1 MLSKARR
8 QYTRR
13 KEVKEVT
20 PAFTLTVLSVALS
33 AALYATGAAANEYTY
48 AGDPGF
54 VARSP
59 GEVAAAKASWETEEY
74 GTFTGHNPLRPFT
87 PTPTNPEP
95 INSAWQLFAIN
106 ASTAYALGYFGQDV
120 TLGMM
125 DSGYRATHE
134 GFQTDL
140 IKSVQG
146 EGVYATSGFGYRGA
160 NPTNEFV
167 KGDTFNVAASS
178 ADNPLVITNP
188 DAGGGNNIYSHG
200 TGMLGVTS
208 ATRDGN
214 NMHGIA
220 FGSEMYNAWTGGSDS
235 QSHGPFHDYVYWYTA
250 NKAFVDA
257 GAQVINSSWG
267 SYVQTTNRSTTDA
280 FGNTVEAGNGG
291 MYEMTGR
298 DNGNMQVVLPNQYLK
313 DLEFQYFLSK
323 KTYSEGGIQYNPNYP
338 GLSFMD
344 AIWDAIKGTSVVNVR
359 SAGNNDWD
367 NPFYRPSYP
376 LFNPWAENQW
386 VAVGGVT
393 APSAANGYEYQKTT
407 TFNEGGL
414 AKWWTVSTPS
424 NNVMT
429 TNSGGDTNFSNSSGT
444 SPATPVATGV
454 MGVLLSRYQN
464 MDAMQV
470 RELMFTTANN
480 KMTDGVRFLG
490 AGTSYAWTAPDGLP
504 DDRWGW
510 GIPDL
515 DKGMYGPG
523 QFLSPM
529 VYNMDKAPL
538 DVWSNDIS
546 QIAIK
551 EREKIDQEWL
561 AGYKA
566 QGIAYAGEYSPNV
579 YLADGT
585 LSSEAFMVQGLLND
599 PYIQAITNG
608 HPELYDKISLA
619 DAQKWRK
626 EWMDDNAAYIQ
637 HKIDNGLYTASLT
650 KQGPGRLV
658 LTGNNTYEGGT
669 IVEAGE
675 LYGFTESFGAGKV
688 AVNGGKFG
696 VLSSYNDTFTMKGD
710 LTSTQARKVSV
721 DVNAGGTFAIMLGND
736 ASVNALTFSE
746 GSFLTLGFV
755 SDELLQSI
763 WQNDAAA
770 TRAVADNPTA
780 TGSVTANSLIGFEK
794 ATVLEYAFMDQSL
807 TWNGNALAATLR
819 KNNDLTYASYGSNRN
834 ARNIGAV
841 IDANHYGDLYDALP
855 YAPGTLKSAISNT
868 LNALG
873 NDLYLNADTASVVNS
888 LSIVRTVKNQAQG
901 LGTGRTA
908 KLNDTARIW
917 ATVAG
922 NWSDVDFGRNS
933 DVDVDFQ
940 AALVGAE
947 VDVSANNTVGLYFGA
962 GSTDFKGGR
971 YGKVDSD
978 DIHFGLY
985 GIYKAPVVSFAY
997 GVQHTRQDRD
1007 ARRTLVLGN
1016 DYASN
1021 KVSTNAK
1028 ITQFFAEA
1036 AYTGLNSATYSVE
1049 PYVGLG
1055 VIKVKADGFNESV
1068 NGVSFRTKS
1077 NSQTFEAGTI
1087 GLRGSIPLSTG
1098 NVSVALKGDIY
1109 GTHFFGNTKPEARL
1123 YLGNTGSVKLRGGE
1137 LDNLLGVGLGLEA
1150 SVSKSTKIGLSYN
1163 GAFNSDVKSH
1173 GVFADIRISF

>member
-1 MLSKARR
+1 MC
-8 QYTRR
+8 QCIRR
-13 KEVKEVT
+13 KEVY
-20 PAFTLTVLSVALS
+20 PAFALTVLSAALSVALC
-33 AALYATGAAANEYTY
+33 ATGAVANEYTY

-54 VARSP
+54 VASNP
-59 GEVAAAKASWETEEY
+59 GQMAAAKASWETPEY
-74 GTFTGHNPLRPFT
+74 GFFTGHDPAT
-87 PTPTNPEP
+87 TGTA
-95 INSAWQLFAIN
+95 INAAWQLFAIN
-106 ASTAYALGYFGQDV
+106 ASTAYALGYFGQGV

-125 DSGYRATHE
+125 DSGYRATHI

-140 IKSVQG
+140 IKSVVG
-146 EGVYATSGFGYRGA
+146 EGVYGTSGYGYRGA
-160 NPTNEFV
+160 TPTNEF
-167 KGDTFNVAASS
+167 KAGDTFNISASS
-178 ADNPLVITNP
+178 VDNPSVVSNP
-188 DAGGGNNIYSHG
+188 APGGGNNNYSHG

-208 ATRDGN
+208 ATRDGS
-214 NMHGIA
+214 NMHGISFA
-220 FGSEMYNAWTGGSDS
+220 SEMYNAWTGGSDS

-250 NKAFVDA
+250 NKALVDA

-267 SYVQTTNRSTTDA
+267 SYVQTTNRNTTDA
-280 FGNTVEAGNGG
+280 FGNAVGTGNGG
-291 MYEMTGR
+291 GYELTGR
-298 DNGNMQVVLPNQYLK
+298 DNGNMASVLPNQYLK

-323 KTYSEGGIQYNPNYP
+323 KTYSAGGIQYNSAYP

-393 APSAANGYEYQKTT
+393 APSASNNYEYQKTT

-414 AKWWTVSTPS
+414 ARWWTVSTPS

-429 TNSGGDTNFSNSSGT
+429 TNSGGDTNFANSSGT

-490 AGTSYAWTAPDGLP
+490 TGTSYAWTAADGTP

-529 VYNMDKAPL
+529 VYNMNKAPL

-546 QIAIK
+546 QIGIK
-551 EREKIDQEWL
+551 AREAEDLAWL

-566 QGIAYAGEYSPNV
+566 QGIAFAGDYSPNV
-579 YLADGT
+579 YLPDGT

-608 HPELYDKISLA
+608 HPELYDKIALA

-626 EWMDDNAAYIQ
+626 EWMDEQAAYIQ

-650 KQGPGRLV
+650 KQGPGALV
-658 LTGNNTYEGGT
+658 MTGDNTYAGGT
-669 IVEAGE
+669 TVEAGE
-675 LYGFTESFGAGKV
+675 LYGFTESFGSEKV
-688 AVNGGKFG
+688 VVNGGKFG
-696 VLSSYNDTFTMKGD
+696 VLSSYNDTFTMKGL
-710 LTSTQARKVSV
+710 LTSTASRKVSV
-721 DVNAGGTFAIMLGND
+721 DVNAGGTFAIVLGNN
-736 ASVNALTFSE
+736 ASVNALTFNE
-746 GSFLTLGFV
+746 GSFLSLGFV
-755 SDELLQSI
+755 SDELLQNI
-763 WQNDAAA
+763 WQNGTTEARSLAPSTLA
-770 TRAVADNPTA
+770 NATA
-780 TGSVTANSLIGFEK
+780 TGSVTANSVTGFEK
-794 ATVLEYAFMDQSL
+794 VTVLEYAFMDQSL
-807 TWNGNALAATLR
+807 VWNGNTLTATLS

-834 ARNIGAV
+834 ARRIGAV
-841 IDANHYGDLYDALP
+841 LDANPSGDLYNALP
-855 YAPGTLKSAISNT
+855 YAPGTLSSTIRNT
-868 LNALG
+868 LDSLG
-873 NDLYLNADTASVVNS
+873 NDLYLNADTAGVVNS
-888 LSIVRTVKNQAQG
+888 LSIARTVKNQAQG
-901 LGTGRTA
+901 LGTGRSA

-917 ATVAG
+917 ATVVG
-922 NWSDVDFGRNS
+922 NWSDVDFGSNTS
-933 DVDVDFQ
+933 DADVDFQ

-947 VDVSANNTVGLYFGA
+947 VDVSANNTVGLFFGA
-962 GSTDFKGGR
+962 GSTDVKGGR

-978 DIHFGLY
+978 DIHLGLY
-985 GIYKAPVVSFAY
+985 GIYKAPVVSLTY

-1007 ARRTLVLGN
+1007 ARRTLILGN
-1016 DYASN
+1016 DYAAN

-1028 ITQFFAEA
+1028 IIQFFAEA
-1036 AYTGLNSATYSVE
+1036 AYTGLNTEARSIE

-1068 NGVSFRTKS
+1068 HGVSFRTNAS
-1077 NSQTFEAGTI
+1077 SQTFQAGTLGI
-1087 GLRGSIPLSTG
+1087 RGSIPLSTG
-1098 NVSVALKGDIY
+1098 NVSVRLKGDIY
-1109 GTHFFGNTKPEARL
+1109 GTQFFGDTRPEARI
-1123 YLGNTGSVKLRGGE
+1123 YLGDTGSAKLRGGE
-1137 LDNLLGVGLGLEA
+1137 LDHLIGVGLGLEA
-1150 SVSKSTKIGLSYN
+1150 SVGKSTKIGLSYT
-1163 GAFNSDVKSH
+1163 GSFNSDVKSN
-1173 GVFADIRISF
+1173 GVFADVRFSF